1 LSTKEERAKA
11 LAFLMFLKEK
21 SGKLAKAR
29 MCRMCTNGLKQRGD
43 STHPQGKVTWQPGN
57 DFYFSGKWTDVIN
70 MIKDIKNIITDFT
83 V

>member
-1 LSTKEERAKA
+1 
-11 LAFLMFLKEK
+11 
-21 SGKLAKAR
+21 
-29 MCRMCTNGLKQRGD
+29 MCTNGLKQRGD